1 MDDMDESEDQDPL
14 VDSSDLF
21 ACIYHVNENC
31 CSDEHDLSEMAIF
44 SPRGNKLLTFSSSL
58 GILFCMSFS

>member
-14 VDSSDLF
+14 VDSLDLF

-44 SPRGNKLLTFSSSL
+44 SP
-58 GILFCMSFS
+58 